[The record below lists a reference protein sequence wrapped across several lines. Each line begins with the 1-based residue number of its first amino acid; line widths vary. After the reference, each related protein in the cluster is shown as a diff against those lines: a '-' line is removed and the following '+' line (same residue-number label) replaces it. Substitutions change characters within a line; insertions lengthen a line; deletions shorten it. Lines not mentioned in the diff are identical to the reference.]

1 MPLVLVKAKSVK
13 CSPHLEVAVWPC
25 DVRRFLIKTLINFVF
40 MFSSALQ
47 SIFISRITEGGA
59 ADRIGVLLVGDKV
72 MEVSESR

>member
-1 MPLVLVKAKSVK
+1 MVQIVLFSVALAFWSG
-13 CSPHLEVAVWPC
+13 CLLPC
-25 DVRRFLIKTLINFVF
+25 DDSRFLIKIMINFVF